1 MKTQMKLAARTAGVV
16 IGVFLLA
23 SCSWFSSDDDSL
35 EPTKLVKISNQIVVK
50 KLWSTK
56 LGSDAEFLR
65 IALRPAGDVD
75 RIYAASRDGNVSAYH
90 PPTGKQIWR
99 TRLDLELSAGPGIG
113 ENLVVV
119 SAADGDLIALDAAT
133 GTEQWRVNIGSES
146 LAQPVIKDN
155 LVIVLTIDNRL
166 QALSSFDGS
175 ERWMIEHSTPLL
187 TMRGSSTPVI
197 VGSTVVAGFDNGRL
211 SAVNLNSGEVEW
223 EALVSPPTGRSDLE
237 RLSDVDGGLAVV
249 GQDVYASG
257 YQGQVAAIASES
269 GQLLWTREISSFE
282 GVSADWDNVYTVSDG
297 GELVAISRRTGTE
310 LWRNDSLLRREPTLP
325 VSFHGTVVT
334 GDLEGYV
341 HFFSTIGGEPV
352 ARLKVG
358 GAAIT
363 SEMVVVAD
371 RLYVQSD
378 SGSLTAFAVQEAR
391 SRRSAPDIADQGT

>member
-1 MKTQMKLAARTAGVV
+1 MKTQMKLAVRTAGVV
-16 IGVFLLA
+16 IGAFLLA
-23 SCSWFSSDDDSL
+23 SCSWFSSDDDAL
-35 EPTKLVKISNQIVVK
+35 EPKKLLKISNQIAVK

-90 PPTGKQIWR
+90 PRTGKQIWR
-99 TRLDLELSAGPGIG
+99 TTLDLELSAGPGIG

-133 GTEQWRVNIGSES
+133 GTELWRVNIGSES
-146 LAQPVIKDN
+146 LAQPVVKNN

-211 SAVNLNSGEVEW
+211 SAVNLSSGEVEW
-223 EALVSPPTGRSDLE
+223 EALISPPTGRTDLE
-237 RLSDVDGGLAVV
+237 RLSDIDGGLAVV
-249 GQDVYASG
+249 GQDIYASG
-257 YQGQVAAIASES
+257 YQGQLAAIASES
-269 GQLLWTREISSFE
+269 GQLLWTREISSFA

-325 VSFHGTVVT
+325 VSFHGTVAT

-341 HFFSTIGGEPV
+341 HFFSAIGGEPV

-358 GAAIT
+358 GTAIT
-363 SEMVVVAD
+363 SELVVVAD

-391 SRRSAPDIADQGT
+391 SRRSELDIADQGT

>member
-1 MKTQMKLAARTAGVV
+1 MKLAGRTAGLV
-16 IGVFLLA
+16 IGTFLLA
-23 SCSWFSSDDDSL
+23 SCSWFGGDDDEL
-35 EPTKLVKISNQIVVK
+35 EPAKLVNISNQIAVK
-50 KLWSTK
+50 KLWSAK
-56 LGSDAEFLR
+56 LGGDAEFLR

-90 PPTGKQIWR
+90 PATGKQIWR

-113 ENLVVV
+113 ERLVVV
-119 SAADGDLIALDAAT
+119 SAADGDLIALDAAS
-133 GTEQWRVNIGSES
+133 GTEHWRVNIGSES

-166 QALSSFDGS
+166 QALSVFDGS
-175 ERWMIEHSTPLL
+175 ERWMIEQSTPLL

-211 SAVNLNSGEVEW
+211 AAVKLSSGEVEW
-223 EALVSPPTGRSDLE
+223 EALLSPPTGRSDLE

-249 GQDVYASG
+249 GQDIYASG
-257 YQGQVAAIASES
+257 YQGQLAAIASES
-269 GQLLWTREISSFE
+269 GQLLWSREISSFE

-297 GELVAISRRTGTE
+297 GEIIAISRRTGIE

-378 SGSLTAFAVQEAR
+378 SGSLAAFAVQEAR
-391 SRRSAPDIADQGT
+391 SRRNAPDIADQGS